1 MRHARAG
8 RRSAWEGPDEKR
20 PLSKDGRRQA
30 KGLVKLLRGRRIA
43 RVVSSPYVR
52 CIETV
57 APLAESGG
65 VAVEEVDAL
74 AEGTPLSDTLRLI
87 DKVSDKP
94 TLLCTHGDV
103 VEHLLTNLEDR
114 RVPLKGGLV
123 FAKGSTWVFDVEDGE
138 IVRGRYLP
146 PTA

>member
-1 MRHARAG
+1 VRHARAG

-30 KGLVKLLRGRRIA
+30 KGLVKLLRGWRIA

-52 CIETV
+52 CTETV

-65 VAVEEVDAL
+65 VAVEELDAL

-103 VEHLLTNLEDR
+103 VEHLLTHLDDR